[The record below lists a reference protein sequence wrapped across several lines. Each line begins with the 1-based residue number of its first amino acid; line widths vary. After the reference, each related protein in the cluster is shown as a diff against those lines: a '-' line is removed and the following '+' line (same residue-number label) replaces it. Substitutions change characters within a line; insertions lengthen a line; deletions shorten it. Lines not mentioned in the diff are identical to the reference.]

1 VKTLSWTVRRVV
13 DLAILILV
21 AYAGWKWGGLV
32 FPGLEARLGVGE
44 VPAIEVEGVEPSE
57 ELGAAALGR
66 IEDFLEGGD
75 DELALTGLE
84 LTSIL
89 RYGRPDLTGLELTSI
104 LRYGRPDLVPAGLQ
118 EPSVRLDEGRAYAT
132 ADVSLSQFPALEEL
146 GPVTGILPD
155 PVSLEL
161 QGSVMGFGDRSAA
174 LVVQGIQVAGVPLPR
189 RLIPEVVRA
198 LRTNERPGL
207 PDEAL
212 VVVLPAGIASA
223 HVVGDRLVLLAES

>member
-44 VPAIEVEGVEPSE
+44 VPAIEVEGVGPSE
-57 ELGAAALGR
+57 ERGAAALGR

-75 DELALTGLE
+75 DELA
-84 LTSIL
+84 
-89 RYGRPDLTGLELTSI
+89 LTGLELTSI

>member
-75 DELALTGLE
+75 DELA
-84 LTSIL
+84 
-89 RYGRPDLTGLELTSI
+89 LTGLELTSI

>member
-1 VKTLSWTVRRVV
+1 MKTLSWTVRRVV

-75 DELALTGLE
+75 DELA
-84 LTSIL
+84 
-89 RYGRPDLTGLELTSI
+89 LTGLELTSI